1 MFKNSKVIY
10 NNLSVKNKK
19 KNIPIRKY
27 KKIRCLVTPEKNIS
41 ETMALVDV
49 INKIYEK
56 NNKIQFKLRLHP
68 NLSKDENLKIKNKCN
83 KNININK
90 SSLSEDL
97 KKNNIII
104 YKGSS
109 VCFNAIENGL
119 MPLYFN
125 NNKFNI
131 DPIKSLEIKQNYFSN
146 SEDFLDKI
154 SKIRNNKIIKSKIKK
169 IF

>member
-1 MFKNSKVIY
+1 MLKI
-10 NNLSVKNKK
+10 K

-97 KKNNIII
+97 KKII
-104 YKGSS
+104 
-109 VCFNAIENGL
+109 L
-119 MPLYFN
+119 
-125 NNKFNI
+125 
-131 DPIKSLEIKQNYFSN
+131 
-146 SEDFLDKI
+146 
-154 SKIRNNKIIKSKIKK
+154 
-169 IF
+169 